1 MIKPNPIREPE
12 DLLSHSV
19 FQSYSDFDMFL
30 SRRTGRRK
38 FVAPTHRF
46 LEFFKECDLRWG
58 KIPSYEIIM
67 YTFNNEFVQRNMPV
81 IGWLVKTHQIHV
93 DNTIEQIIIS
103 QAAIQESFVAFG
115 DNPPSILQEYLLFL
129 NKRQERR
136 RSKPSSVRTVFQP
149 IISLYHHYG
158 LHGSQTPSQSQ
169 INKYLNKN
177 KGHTTAM
184 ISFIQY
190 LNTSCQCDLVCK
202 RVKKQILDKPAYKM
216 VGDKERKEFERQF
229 IELAMLTDPLDNK
242 EKIQWINYGIGY
254 FHRFFINIK
263 ALSDVHVQQCSEYEN
278 LMLVRYDDKQFALP
292 KF

>member
-1 MIKPNPIREPE
+1 MIKSNPIREPE

-30 SRRTGRRK
+30 LRRTGRRK
-38 FVAPTHRF
+38 FVAPAHRF
-46 LEFFKECDLRWG
+46 FAFFKECDLRWG
-58 KIPSYEIIM
+58 NIPSYEII
-67 YTFNNEFVQRNMPV
+67 TCSFSDQFVQRNMPV
-81 IGWLVKTHQIHV
+81 IGWLVKTHQINV

-115 DNPPSILQEYLLFL
+115 DDPPSILQEYLLFL

-158 LHGSQTPSQSQ
+158 LQGSQTPSQAQ
-169 INKYLNKN
+169 INKYLKRN
-177 KGHTTAM
+177 KGHTTSM
-184 ISFIQY
+184 ISFVQY
-190 LNTSCQCDLVCK
+190 LNTSRQCNLVCK

-216 VGDKERKEFERQF
+216 VGDKERKEFERRF
-229 IELAMLTDPLDNK
+229 IELAMLIDPLDNE
-242 EKIQWINYGIGY
+242 EKIQWIKYGIGY
-254 FHRFFINIK
+254 FHRLFINIK
-263 ALSDVHVQQCSEYEN
+263 ALSDVCIKLCREYEN
-278 LMLVRYDDKQFALP
+278 LMLVQYDNRQFALP

>member
-30 SRRTGRRK
+30 RRRTGRRK

-46 LEFFKECDLRWG
+46 FEFFKECDLRWG
-58 KIPSYEIIM
+58 KIPSYEIITC
-67 YTFNNEFVQRNMPV
+67 TFNDQFVQRNMPV
-81 IGWLVKTHQIHV
+81 IGWLVKTHQIHI

-115 DNPPSILQEYLLFL
+115 DDPPSILQEYLLFL

-149 IISLYHHYG
+149 IISLYYHYG
-158 LHGSQTPSQSQ
+158 LQDSQTPSQAQ
-169 INKYLNKN
+169 VNKYLKKN

-190 LNTSCQCDLVCK
+190 LNSSCQSDLVCK
-202 RVKKQILDKPAYKM
+202 RVKKQILDKTDYKM
-216 VGDKERKEFERQF
+216 VGDKERKEFERRF
-229 IELAMLTDPLDNK
+229 IELAMLTDPLDNE
-242 EKIQWINYGIGY
+242 EKIQWIKYGIGY
-254 FHRFFINIK
+254 FHRLFINIK
-263 ALSDVHVQQCSEYEN
+263 ALSDVCIKPCREYEN
-278 LMLVRYDDKQFALP
+278 LILVQYDNKQFALP